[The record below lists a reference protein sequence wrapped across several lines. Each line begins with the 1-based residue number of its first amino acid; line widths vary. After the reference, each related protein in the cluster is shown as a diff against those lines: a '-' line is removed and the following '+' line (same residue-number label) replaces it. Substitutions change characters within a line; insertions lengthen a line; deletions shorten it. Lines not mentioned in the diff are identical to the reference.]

1 MNQNTNK
8 LQLEP
13 LKLDDKN
20 AQFFVNLVLD
30 FVYNFNSNPTQ
41 YQSGNQADR
50 LLKLV
55 LTGDMAGNIYK
66 TSKKV
71 PPKLTITLV
80 GGDISEDNFER
91 ILINMK
97 NAFFDK
103 IKEDED
109 RDDYCWLVQFEGIF
123 EAELHPAQPANKPVN
138 EHANKPKTPKISFK
152 VIEQEKKNPQ
162 NQNQQQSPTPTSN
175 QANQANSNK
184 KSQLKSGIKL
194 VIESDKK
201 YELPFLE
208 IETATEFPSIQVYPN
223 IFIPNQSGANIGPDD
238 ELSCAV
244 LLKLHRYERNSK
256 LFGLNEYKK
265 YRKNKNH
272 PELSNKTLNS
282 LLDSEYQ
289 KEYKNKLNEGVN
301 SSFLKSMN
309 ENKQQSYQTKIR
321 ALYDKCGLFYRKEY
335 NSLFQEKQR
344 MYGIYPNSTQQNKRE
359 NIKFDEETSQERLK
373 NGIRVIKTEFSI
385 DFVPKPV
392 YSSKFAESKQ
402 ENEQTQTQPKLEVS
416 NRFSIQPYQLQISQS
431 TNLERYSPFMKLTS
445 FDYLPHSYEVG
456 NQSSPLFLSDIEKI
470 KVAENTK
477 EYVLQFRIIPA
488 NEYNVQL
495 PFLATKWYMII
506 VKPDQQRQNPN
517 VFTLYEENYT
527 NHNNK
532 NKTKRRLTNQ
542 YQSPNLPK
550 NQYKFYRHKVKLLS
564 VVETYMS
571 IVNEGM
577 TYVCPVSVLVFSP
590 KSQPPPTNSK
600 NNNIRIF

>member
-1 MNQNTNK
+1 MNQNTNNSQK
-8 LQLEP
+8 ELSL

-20 AQFFVNLVLD
+20 SQFFVNLVLD
-30 FVYNFNSNPTQ
+30 FVYNFNSNPAQ
-41 YQSGNQADR
+41 YQSGNQADSS
-50 LLKLV
+50 LKLV

-66 TSKKV
+66 TEKKI
-71 PPKLTITLV
+71 PEKLTMTLVRGDISETLV
-80 GGDISEDNFER
+80 GGDISINNFQR
-91 ILINMK
+91 ILTKMK

-123 EAELHPAQPANKPVN
+123 DAELHPAQPANKPII
-138 EHANKPKTPKISFK
+138 PKISFK
-152 VIEQEKKNPQ
+152 EIEEDKKNQQ
-162 NQNQQQSPTPTSN
+162 NQNQSQKSVSN
-175 QANQANSNK
+175 NSTNPNK
-184 KSQLKSGIKL
+184 KQQLKSGIKL

-208 IETATEFPSIQVYPN
+208 IETATELQSIQVYPN
-223 IFIPNQSGANIGPDD
+223 IFIPNQLGANIGPED

-244 LLKLHRYERNSK
+244 LLKLHTYERNK
-256 LFGLNEYKK
+256 EWIGLNEYKK
-265 YRKNKNH
+265 YRKNKNY
-272 PELSNKTLNS
+272 PDKTLNS
-282 LLDSEYQ
+282 LLDSKYQ

-301 SSFLKSMN
+301 SSFLESMN
-309 ENKQQSYQTKIR
+309 QNKQKEYNDKIR

-335 NSLFQEKQR
+335 NNNGKSR
-344 MYGIYPNSTQQNKRE
+344 MYGIYPNSSQNKRE
-359 NIKFDEETSQERLK
+359 NIKFDEESQEPLARLK
-373 NGIRVIKTEFSI
+373 NGIRVIKTDSSI
-385 DFVPKPV
+385 DFVSKLV
-392 YSSKFAESKQ
+392 YSSKFTES
-402 ENEQTQTQPKLEVS
+402 EQKNVQPQTQPKLEVS
-416 NRFSIQPYQLQISQS
+416 NRFSIQPYQLQINQIP
-431 TNLERYSPFMKLTS
+431 NLERYSPFMKLTS

-456 NQSSPLFLSDIEKI
+456 NQSSPLFLSQVEKI
-470 KVAENTK
+470 KVAENTT

-506 VKPDQQRQNPN
+506 VKSAPETAN

-550 NQYKFYRHKVKLLS
+550 NQYKFYRHKVKLTS

-571 IVNEGM
+571 VVNEGM
-577 TYVCPVSVLVFSP
+577 TYVCPVSVLVFSE
-590 KSQPPPTNSK
+590 
-600 NNNIRIF
+600 

>member
-1 MNQNTNK
+1 MNQNNSQK
-8 LQLEP
+8 ELSL

-20 AQFFVNLVLD
+20 AQLFVNLVLD
-30 FVYNFNSNPTQ
+30 FVYNFNLNHAQNKSLN
-41 YQSGNQADR
+41 S
-50 LLKLV
+50 LVSSLKLV

-71 PPKLTITLV
+71 PQKLSIRLV
-80 GGDISEDNFER
+80 GGDISEDNFQR

-97 NAFFDK
+97 KSFFDK

-109 RDDYCWLVQFEGIF
+109 RDDYCWLVQFEVIF
-123 EAELHPAQPANKPVN
+123 DAELHPAKPANKSAN
-138 EHANKPKTPKISFK
+138 DQSNKPKTPKISFE

-162 NQNQQQSPTPTSN
+162 NQNTQQSPNNTTN
-175 QANQANSNK
+175 LNK
-184 KSQLKSGIKL
+184 KPQLKSGIKL

-244 LLKLHRYERNSK
+244 LLKLHTYERNK
-256 LFGLNEYKK
+256 EWIGLNEYKNN
-265 YRKNKNH
+265 RKKRNH
-272 PELSNKTLNS
+272 PKLSDKTLES
-282 LLDSEYQ
+282 LLNTEYQ
-289 KEYKNKLNEGVN
+289 KQYKNKLDKDMN
-301 SSFLKSMN
+301 SSFLESMN
-309 ENKQQSYQTKIR
+309 QNKQKEYNDKIR

-335 NSLFQEKQR
+335 NSLFQEKKR
-344 MYGIYPNSTQQNKRE
+344 MYGIYPNSTQNKRE
-359 NIKFDEETSQERLK
+359 NIKLDEESQKQMEPRLK
-373 NGIRVIKTEFSI
+373 NGIRVIKTDFSI
-385 DFVPKPV
+385 DYVPMPV
-392 YSSKFAESKQ
+392 YSSKFAESQ
-402 ENEQTQTQPKLEVS
+402 EESGQPQTQPKLEVS
-416 NRFSIQPYQLQISQS
+416 NRFSIQPYQLQISQVPNS
-431 TNLERYSPFMKLTS
+431 ERDSPFMKLTS

-456 NQSSPLFLSDIEKI
+456 NSSSPLFLSHVEKI
-470 KVAENTK
+470 KLSNNTK

-495 PFLATKWYMII
+495 PFLATKWYMIL
-506 VKPDQQRQNPN
+506 VKPDKQRKNPN

-542 YQSPNLPK
+542 YQSPNLQK
-550 NQYKFYRHKVKLLS
+550 KEYKFYRHKVKLAS

-571 IVNEGM
+571 VVYEGM
-577 TYVCPVSVLVFSP
+577 TYVCPVSVLVFFESATA
-590 KSQPPPTNSK
+590 SE
-600 NNNIRIF
+600 

>member
-30 FVYNFNSNPTQ
+30 FVYNFNLNPVQ
-41 YQSGNQADR
+41 YQSGNQADS
-50 LLKLV
+50 LLKIV

-71 PPKLTITLV
+71 PQKLTITLV
-80 GGDISEDNFER
+80 GGDISEDNFQR

-97 NAFFDK
+97 KSFFDK
-103 IKEDED
+103 IKKDED
-109 RDDYCWLVQFEGIF
+109 IDDYCWLVQFEGIF
-123 EAELHPAQPANKPVN
+123 EAELHPVKPVAN
-138 EHANKPKTPKISFK
+138 QSVNPSAANQQNKPKTPPKIYFEI
-152 VIEQEKKNPQ
+152 IEEQKKNQEQPQ
-162 NQNQQQSPTPTSN
+162 QNNQTNP
-175 QANQANSNK
+175 NK
-184 KSQLKSGIKL
+184 KSQLKRGIKL

-201 YELPFLE
+201 YELLFLE
-208 IETATEFPSIQVYPN
+208 METATEFPSIQVYPN

-244 LLKLHRYERNSK
+244 LLKLHTYERNK
-256 LFGLNEYKK
+256 EWIGLNEYKNH
-265 YRKNKNH
+265 RKKRNH
-272 PELSNKTLNS
+272 PELSNKTLIS
-282 LLDSEYQ
+282 SLDSEYQ
-289 KEYKNKLNEGVN
+289 KQYKNNLDKDVN
-301 SSFLKSMN
+301 SSFLEKMN
-309 ENKQQSYQTKIR
+309 QNKQKAYNDKIR
-321 ALYDKCGLFYRKEY
+321 ALYDKCGVFYRKEY

-359 NIKFDEETSQERLK
+359 NIKFDEESQKKMEPRLK
-373 NGIRVIKTEFSI
+373 NGIRVIKKEISI
-385 DFVPKPV
+385 DFVPKSV
-392 YSSKFAESKQ
+392 YSSKITESKQ
-402 ENEQTQTQPKLEVS
+402 DNTQPESQSKLEVS
-416 NRFSIQPYQLQISQS
+416 NRFSIQPYQLQISQFHNS
-431 TNLERYSPFMKLTS
+431 ERFSPFIKLTS

-456 NQSSPLFLSDIEKI
+456 NPTTPLFLSDIEKI
-470 KVAENTK
+470 MLSQNTK
-477 EYVLQFRIIPA
+477 EYVLQFRVIPA

-495 PFLATKWYMII
+495 PFLATKWYMIL
-506 VKPDQQRQNPN
+506 VKPDQQRKNPN

-550 NQYKFYRHKVKLLS
+550 NQYKFYRHKVKLSS

-571 IVNEGM
+571 VVNDGM
-577 TYVCPVSVLVFSP
+577 TYICPVSVLVFSE
-590 KSQPPPTNSK
+590 STTASE
-600 NNNIRIF
+600 

>member
-1 MNQNTNK
+1 MNQNTNNSQTETS
-8 LQLEP
+8 QL
-13 LKLDDKN
+13 LLDDKN
-20 AQFFVNLVLD
+20 AQFIVNLVLD

-41 YQSGNQADR
+41 YQSGNQADSS
-50 LLKLV
+50 LKLV

-66 TSKKV
+66 TSKNI

-80 GGDISEDNFER
+80 GGDISEDNFQR
-91 ILINMK
+91 ILKNMK
-97 NAFFDK
+97 KAFFNK
-103 IKEDED
+103 IKEDDE

-123 EAELHPAQPANKPVN
+123 ETELHPAQPANKPAN
-138 EHANKPKTPKISFK
+138 EQANKPKTPKILFEI
-152 VIEQEKKNPQ
+152 IEEQKKNPQ
-162 NQNQQQSPTPTSN
+162 NKNQQPLQSSN
-175 QANQANSNK
+175 QANPNK
-184 KSQLKSGIKL
+184 KPQLKSGIKL

-208 IETATEFPSIQVYPN
+208 METATEFPSIQVYPN

-244 LLKLHRYERNSK
+244 LLKLHTYERNK
-256 LFGLNEYKK
+256 EWIGLNEYKK
-265 YRKNKNH
+265 HRKNKNH
-272 PELSNKTLNS
+272 PELSQNNSGRTLES

-289 KEYKNKLNEGVN
+289 KQYKKKLNEGVN
-301 SSFLKSMN
+301 SSFIETMN
-309 ENKQQSYQTKIR
+309 QNKQKAYNDKIR
-321 ALYDKCGLFYRKEY
+321 ALYDKCGVFYRKEY

-344 MYGIYPNSTQQNKRE
+344 MYGIYPNSTRENKRE
-359 NIKFDEETSQERLK
+359 NIKFDEETSQEPPPRLK
-373 NGIRVIKTEFSI
+373 NGIRVIKTESST

-402 ENEQTQTQPKLEVS
+402 ENEQSQPKLEVS
-416 NRFSIQPYQLQISQS
+416 NRFSIQPYKLQISQS
-431 TNLERYSPFMKLTS
+431 HNSERNSPFMKLTL

-456 NQSSPLFLSDIEKI
+456 KQSSPLFLSDIEKI
-470 KVAENTK
+470 KLSNNTK

-495 PFLATKWYMII
+495 QFLATKWYMILI
-506 VKPDQQRQNPN
+506 KSAPKSSN

-550 NQYKFYRHKVKLLS
+550 NQYKFYRHKVKLS
-564 VVETYMS
+564 SIVETYMS
-571 IVNEGM
+571 IVNEGII
-577 TYVCPVSVLVFSP
+577 YVCPVSVLVFSE
-590 KSQPPPTNSK
+590 SATTTG
-600 NNNIRIF
+600 

>member
-1 MNQNTNK
+1 MNQNTNNSQTETS
-8 LQLEP
+8 QL
-13 LKLDDKN
+13 LLDDKN
-20 AQFFVNLVLD
+20 AQFIVNLVLD

-41 YQSGNQADR
+41 YQSGNQADSS
-50 LLKLV
+50 LKLV

-66 TSKKV
+66 TSKNI

-80 GGDISEDNFER
+80 GGDISEDNFQR
-91 ILINMK
+91 ILKNMK
-97 NAFFDK
+97 KAFFNK
-103 IKEDED
+103 IKEDDE

-123 EAELHPAQPANKPVN
+123 ETELHPAQPANKPAN
-138 EHANKPKTPKISFK
+138 EQANKPKTPKILFEI
-152 VIEQEKKNPQ
+152 IEEQKKNPQ
-162 NQNQQQSPTPTSN
+162 NKNQQPLQSSN
-175 QANQANSNK
+175 QANPNK
-184 KSQLKSGIKL
+184 KPQLKSGIKL

-208 IETATEFPSIQVYPN
+208 METATEFPSIQVYPN

-244 LLKLHRYERNSK
+244 LLKLHTYERNK
-256 LFGLNEYKK
+256 EWIGLNEYKNH
-265 YRKNKNH
+265 RKKRNH
-272 PELSNKTLNS
+272 PELSNKTLSS
-282 LLDSEYQ
+282 LLDSDYQ
-289 KEYKNKLNEGVN
+289 KQYKNELDKGVV
-301 SSFLKSMN
+301 KSIN
-309 ENKQQSYQTKIR
+309 QNKQSAYQDKIR

-392 YSSKFAESKQ
+392 YSSKMTESKQ
-402 ENEQTQTQPKLEVS
+402 ENGQPQSQPKLEVS
-416 NRFSIQPYQLQISQS
+416 NRFSIQPSQLQISQFHNS
-431 TNLERYSPFMKLTS
+431 DRYSPFMKLTS

-456 NQSSPLFLSDIEKI
+456 KPSSPLFLSDIEKI
-470 KVAENTK
+470 KVAENTT

-506 VKPDQQRQNPN
+506 VKPDQQRKNPN

-571 IVNEGM
+571 VVNEGM
-577 TYVCPVSVLVFSP
+577 TYVCPVSVLIFSE
-590 KSQPPPTNSK
+590 STTASE
-600 NNNIRIF
+600 

>member
-1 MNQNTNK
+1 MNQNNK
-8 LQLEP
+8 KTLE
-13 LKLDDKN
+13 LDDKN

-30 FVYNFNSNPTQ
+30 FVYNFNSSPSQ
-41 YQSGNQADR
+41 YQSLNSPDSS
-50 LLKLV
+50 LKIV

-66 TSKKV
+66 TSKKI

-80 GGDISEDNFER
+80 GSKISEDNFQR

-97 NAFFDK
+97 KSFFDK
-103 IKEDED
+103 IKKDED
-109 RDDYCWLVQFEGIF
+109 IDDYCWLVQFEGIF
-123 EAELHPAQPANKPVN
+123 KAELDPAQPTKKPANEPANKS
-138 EHANKPKTPKISFK
+138 KTPKISFEI
-152 VIEQEKKNPQ
+152 IEEEKKNQQ
-162 NQNQQQSPTPTSN
+162 NQNQSFQQQNN
-175 QANQANSNK
+175 QTNPNK

-244 LLKLHRYERNSK
+244 LLKLYTYERNSK
-256 LFGLNEYKK
+256 LVGLNEYKK
-265 YRKNKNH
+265 HSKKMNH
-272 PELSNKTLNS
+272 PELQKNNSDKTLES
-282 LLDSEYQ
+282 LLDSKYQ
-289 KEYKNKLNEGVN
+289 NEYKKKLNEGVN
-301 SSFLKSMN
+301 NSFLKSIN
-309 ENKQQSYQTKIR
+309 QNKYNDKIR
-321 ALYDKCGLFYRKEY
+321 ALYDKCRLFYRKEY
-335 NSLFQEKQR
+335 NNNGKQR
-344 MYGIYPNSTQQNKRE
+344 MYGIYPNSTQNKRE
-359 NIKFDEETSQERLK
+359 NIKFDKETSQERLK

-402 ENEQTQTQPKLEVS
+402 ENEQTQSQSQPKLEVS
-416 NRFSIQPYQLQISQS
+416 NRFSIQPYKLQISQS
-431 TNLERYSPFMKLTS
+431 PNLERYSPFMKLTS

-456 NQSSPLFLSDIEKI
+456 NPSSPLFLSQIEKI
-470 KVAENTK
+470 KVAENTT

-495 PFLATKWYMII
+495 PFLATKWYMIL
-506 VKPDQQRQNPN
+506 VKPDQKQQNPN
-517 VFTLYEENYT
+517 TFTLYEENYQ
-527 NHNNK
+527 NQNNK

-571 IVNEGM
+571 VVNEGM
-577 TYVCPVSVLVFSP
+577 TYVCPVSVLIFSE
-590 KSQPPPTNSK
+590 N
-600 NNNIRIF
+600 